1 MKLHNMKLHKKLL
14 SRLIFTLPLLAFD
27 VQAEELKVG
36 ASAPVVQG
44 VNQDGKI
51 VDFAKEYKK
60 NKYVLVYFYPKADT
74 PGCTAQANSL
84 KDSYGDLHEKK
95 GMAIFGV
102 SADEVA
108 IQKDFQKKYKLPF
121 DLIADEKKAVI
132 DAFGVST
139 TMGFA
144 SRQAY
149 LIKDGKIV
157 WLDKSASTKEQ
168 AQDVLKFLESEK

>member
-1 MKLHNMKLHKKLL
+1 MKLLRYITFSL
-14 SRLIFTLPLLAFD
+14 SLFSFD

-36 ASAPVVQG
+36 APAPIVTG
-44 VNQDGKI
+44 INQDGKS
-51 VDFAKEYKK
+51 VDFGKAYKN

-84 KDSYGDLHEKK
+84 KDSYEVLHDKK

-121 DLIADEKKAVI
+121 DLIADEKKIVI
-132 DAFGVST
+132 NAFGVPT

-144 SRQAY
+144 KRQAF
-149 LIKDGKIV
+149 LIKEGKV
-157 WLDKSASTKEQ
+157 AWLDKDASTKEQ
-168 AQDVLKFLESEK
+168 ADDILNYLKNEPVGSEK